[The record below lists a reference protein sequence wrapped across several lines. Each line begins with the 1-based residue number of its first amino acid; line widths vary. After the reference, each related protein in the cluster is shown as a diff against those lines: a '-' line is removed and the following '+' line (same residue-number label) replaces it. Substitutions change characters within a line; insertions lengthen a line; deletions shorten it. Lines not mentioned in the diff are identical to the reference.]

1 MRIMYYNFVI
11 IVFVMKLF
19 GILGKFVFVVC
30 ENKGYGGVIRFN
42 FKCCGCWSIE
52 VDYKSSEFV

>member
-1 MRIMYYNFVI
+1 
-11 IVFVMKLF
+11 MKLF